1 MESLIEVQGL
11 GFRGLQLRLQALR
24 VGWSRSLGLLGLGLM
39 GFGVGFQG
47 CRVLVVGSRFQGFT

>member
-11 GFRGLQLRLQALR
+11 GFRGLQLRLQALK

-47 CRVLVVGSRFQGFT
+47 LEIKGLGCWL